1 MQQTTSDGGAS
12 SKPVE
17 VLLAGG
23 TLADAAGMGQREL
36 EAIYS
41 LAYQEME
48 QQHFAAAERTLRGL
62 CIVSH
67 SSPRYWMALG
77 ACRQKMGAYE
87 PAIHAYSMVADLGD
101 LDPAVPLRAAEC
113 YLMLGLYEEALSGI
127 EAAMAR
133 VRHADDP
140 LALVEHLEIL
150 FQALEKASGG
160 NTQKEQAAR

>member
-1 MQQTTSDGGAS
+1 MQETSIAS
-12 SKPVE
+12 GSSSRSAD

-23 TLADAAGMGQREL
+23 TLADAAGMNGQAL

-48 QQHFAAAERTLRGL
+48 QRHYIEAEKTLRGL
-62 CIVSH
+62 CLISH

-87 PAIHAYSMVADLGD
+87 LAIHAYSTVADLGD
-101 LDPAVPLRAAEC
+101 LDPMVPLRAAEC
-113 YLMLGLYEEALSGI
+113 YLMLGLYEEALDGI
-127 EAAMAR
+127 EAAIGQ

-140 LALVEHLEIL
+140 LALVEHLEVL
-150 FQALEKASGG
+150 FQAVEKASGG
-160 NTQKEQAAR
+160 DTQKDQPSR